1 MFGTFTCSISFHD
14 LIYFL
19 DKLLLVTTCEEI
31 LSIGII
37 FSIFGYEMKDSAGKS
52 RTFPRAK
59 VHNDGGGKHRSRDKI
74 SRAMKRFGKKF

>member
-1 MFGTFTCSISFHD
+1 MFGTVTCLISFHY

-31 LSIGII
+31 LFIDII
-37 FSIFGYEMKDSAGKS
+37 LSRFGNKMKDSAGKS

-74 SRAMKRFGKKF
+74 SRAMKRFG